1 MTTATFG
8 TNQVDWEQRLDF
20 DKLRTERLA
29 KLKAELL
36 KSAVGALLA
45 FDFAN
50 IRYMSSTHIGTWA
63 IDKAIEGFYS

>member
-29 KLKAELL
+29 KLKVELE
-36 KSAVGALLA
+36 KSSVGALLA

-50 IRYMSSTHIGTWA
+50 IRYMSSSHIGTWA
-63 IDKAIEGFYS
+63 QDQCEGAACQ